1 MKSLVEV
8 DAQSEQSVSLTIIF
22 QKKFSNF
29 VSETP
34 EIPLFLPT
42 QVPISH
48 RRSNDFA
55 ILIATVAAFPFFR
68 NPPYCLRGVW
78 MLLGSGEP
86 HIYFCRISR
95 KLPGQLMLPVF
106 CIFSLQC
113 PRFSSRFVPR
123 RPLQVLAASSRFLPT
138 CSEGLGQFLAF
149 CALPLQP
156 LDI

>member
-8 DAQSEQSVSLTIIF
+8 DAQSEQSQFLCKLLF
-22 QKKFSNF
+22 KKTLEFCFRN
-29 VSETP
+29 P
-34 EIPLFLPT
+34 KIPLFLPT
-42 QVPISH
+42 QVPLSH
-48 RRSNDFA
+48 GRSNDFA

-106 CIFSLQC
+106 CIFSLQR

-123 RPLQVLAASSRFLPT
+123 RSLQVLAASSRFLPT

-149 CALPLQP
+149 CALPSQP